1 MGIRIDDPSIELRAK
16 HPHYRG
22 FDLLQ
27 GGKAPEVLA
36 TAAGENP
43 FCGDELEVRLALCR
57 AEAGEWRIAQAAF
70 DGYGCTLCLAAADA
84 VMEYVTGRSVDE
96 AAAVDFERT
105 CALLGGLEVGRT
117 RKGCVDL
124 ASRVLRIALD
134 EVRKACVLTTPL
146 SGDTFA
152 KSVGMPG
159 EIAVD
164 RRLASLSY

>member
-27 GGKAPEVLA
+27 GGKTPEMLA

-84 VMEYVTGRSVDE
+84 VIEYVTGRSVDE

-124 ASRVLRIALD
+124 AARVLRVALD
-134 EVRKACVLTTPL
+134 EARETCLLAGPPSV
-146 SGDTFA
+146 DIYA
-152 KSVGMPG
+152 KSAGMPG
-159 EIAVD
+159 EKAVD